1 MKRCIAVLLILCLL
15 LVCPRVLAADEPPA
29 ETETETAGET
39 LPETGEG
46 EAQDVHGK
54 LPFLRVYADGR
65 RYIQPRRDTLRD
77 KEKSRAL
84 FMALFR
90 ARRRG
95 RSMGRDIFVYLSCLN
110 ASNDHNK

>member
-46 EAQDVHGK
+46 EEAPPTPEAAGDGEETEE
-54 LPFLRVYADGR
+54 PEEADFCR
-65 RYIQPRRDTLRD
+65 
-77 KEKSRAL
+77 
-84 FMALFR
+84 
-90 ARRRG
+90 
-95 RSMGRDIFVYLSCLN
+95 CLN
-110 ASNDHNK
+110 H